1 MSQVTAPA
9 SGSFLSIKAQLD
21 CRVGSPV
28 GLTALMAFEFF
39 LARYRFSSAISKKDG
54 VDFGRPEREPEAQQ
68 VWRHLPINGR

>member
-1 MSQVTAPA
+1 
-9 SGSFLSIKAQLD
+9 
-21 CRVGSPV
+21 
-28 GLTALMAFEFF
+28 MAFEFF